1 MVLDK
6 TICSL
11 NKYNN
16 VISFE
21 YLTNKR
27 CQLIL
32 KDKTNVWGTYMMTF
46 DWENNS
52 YSDTPH
58 DYKNGHL
65 IKLDNGHFAIQ
76 PNNRL
81 LWRDSNFIN
90 NPLDLKNLPKYKV
103 DKQIFIC
110 ENADRWTTDETDHFY
125 YEIKNIEN

>member
-1 MVLDK
+1 
-6 TICSL
+6 
-11 NKYNN
+11 
-16 VISFE
+16 
-21 YLTNKR
+21 
-27 CQLIL
+27 
-32 KDKTNVWGTYMMTF
+32 MMTF
-46 DWENNS
+46 DLENNY
-52 YSDTPH
+52 YSDTPN